1 MCLAVMSTVGCS
13 KRVEP
18 RPDVTSCAPLPD
30 YPDYV
35 LSMAAQELAYL
46 PDGSVVE
53 RMLDDYRF
61 LRRQLNEWHS
71 LTCRERLQRTST
83 AK

>member
-1 MCLAVMSTVGCS
+1 MITVMICVAVMSIAGCS
-13 KRVEP
+13 KTERQRQP
-18 RPDVTSCAPLPD
+18 ITSCAPLPD

-35 LSMAAQELAYL
+35 LSMASQELSYL

-61 LRRQLNEWHS
+61 LRRQLNEWHA
-71 LTCRERLQRTST
+71 LTCRE
-83 AK
+83 